1 MTRSGSRSSCPR
13 ARCGS
18 RSAIPGRGSSPRR
31 RAPGPTTPAAAA
43 CTWSTR
49 SPTVGAAPKG
59 ARAYGS
65 RSIVRRARGPP
76 ERAAPPPMHRPTGAI
91 LSEVSIEPDLYS
103 GDSRM
108 SVSGAEYTRRIK
120 QQITEVDPSEV
131 HQLVT
136 APNGAANGNG
146 HHNGGSPLAG
156 AAIVDVR
163 ETDEYSVGHLPGAKH
178 VPRGYL
184 ESRIEGA
191 VPDRSQRLILYCASG
206 NRSALAAHTLE
217 HELGYENVESMT
229 GGITLW
235 KDRGYEVEVPRTF
248 TREQRERYSRHFLLP
263 EVGIEGQQK
272 LLDAKVLLLGAGGL
286 GSPTAL
292 YIAAA
297 GVGTLGIVDDDVVD
311 VSNLQRQVIHTTD
324 RVGVP
329 KVDSAEEQIKALNP
343 DVDVRKYQTRLDAS
357 NIMEIIRDYDIVV
370 DGVDNFPTRYLLND
384 ASVRLQIPVV
394 SAAILGFEGQLSVFK
409 PYAGPCY
416 RCLYPV
422 PPPAELAPS
431 CGENGVLGVL
441 PGTMGLLQAT
451 EVIKLVTGAGE
462 PLVGRLLLY
471 EALGATFTELKVRR
485 DPECPICSRDPSEI
499 SDDEMG
505 VFPDYEAFCAAAG

>member
-1 MTRSGSRSSCPR
+1 
-13 ARCGS
+13 
-18 RSAIPGRGSSPRR
+18 
-31 RAPGPTTPAAAA
+31 
-43 CTWSTR
+43 
-49 SPTVGAAPKG
+49 
-59 ARAYGS
+59 
-65 RSIVRRARGPP
+65 
-76 ERAAPPPMHRPTGAI
+76 
-91 LSEVSIEPDLYS
+91 
-103 GDSRM
+103 M

-120 QQITEVDPSEV
+120 QEIKEVDPSEV
-131 HQLVT
+131 HELVT
-136 APNGAANGNG
+136 APNGAAGSHGHQNGD
-146 HHNGGSPLAG
+146 SPLVG

-163 ETDEYSVGHLPGAKH
+163 ETEEFSVGHLPGAKH

-191 VPDRSQRLILYCASG
+191 VPDRSQRVVLYCASG

-248 TREQRERYSRHFLLP
+248 TPEQRERYSRHFLLP
-263 EVGIEGQQK
+263 EVGVEGQQK

-292 YIAAA
+292 YLAAA

-324 RVGVP
+324 RIGVP
-329 KVDSAEEQIKALNP
+329 KVDSAEEQVKALNP
-343 DVDVRKYQTRLDAS
+343 DVEVVKYETRLDAS
-357 NIMEIIRDYDIVV
+357 NIMEIIEGWDVIV

-394 SAAILGFEGQLSVFK
+394 SAAILGFEGQLSVFA
-409 PYAGPCY
+409 PYEGPCY
-416 RCLYPV
+416 RCLFPQ

-431 CGENGVLGVL
+431 CGANGVLGVL

-451 EVIKLVTGAGE
+451 EVVKLVIGAGD
-462 PLVGRLLLY
+462 PLIGRLLMY
-471 EALGATFTELKVRR
+471 DALAATTTELKVRR
-485 DPECPICSRDPSEI
+485 DPECPICSREPGEI